1 MKTKALLLLSLLL
14 LAACASNPNKMPGRY
29 GVMVV
34 DDVTAHP
41 RGIAVIPIDQVVSSL
56 RERLAMVDLVD
67 STSDPSYDAVV
78 VLRPGAPMPSYLGSS
93 QTRENWVPRA
103 QVVAFNI
110 VRDGKNVASGTA
122 RIERGNEFQEESRT
136 MHPIA
141 VGTRQNYAAGIE
153 IARQV
158 VKALRAAG

>member
-1 MKTKALLLLSLLL
+1 
-14 LAACASNPNKMPGRY
+14 MPGRY

-34 DDVTAHP
+34 DDVTTHP
-41 RGIAVIPIDQVVSSL
+41 RGLNVIPIDQVVSSL

-93 QTRENWVPRA
+93 QTRENRTPRA
-103 QVVAFNI
+103 QVVAFSI
-110 VRDGKNVASGTA
+110 VRGGKNVASGTA
-122 RIERGNEFQEESRT
+122 RIERSAEFQDESRT
-136 MHPIA
+136 MHPITT
-141 VGTRQNYAAGIE
+141 GTRQNYAAGIE

-158 VKALRAAG
+158 VKALRAAGQA

>member
-1 MKTKALLLLSLLL
+1 MKTKALLLLPLLI

-34 DDVTAHP
+34 DDVTSHP
-41 RGIAVIPIDQVVSSL
+41 RGLAVIPIEQVVSSL

-93 QTRENWVPRA
+93 QTRENWAPRA

-122 RIERGNEFQEESRT
+122 RIERSAEFQDESRT
-136 MHPIA
+136 MHPITT
-141 VGTRQNYAAGIE
+141 GTRQNYAAGIE